1 MGNRHQIKVSDRDPK
16 RATLMEKKR
25 QANNN
30 LVDKLLEFGDPVF
43 RTLGAGRYSDAVEIS
58 IALWNMGLSSPDERG
73 AEMWA
78 LTQRW
83 AGVAGMNQ
91 ELFYRWLDRRM
102 RDFGADSRYIF
113 SHELMRTRSGPSL
126 SVRWVDTEAD

>member
-1 MGNRHQIKVSDRDPK
+1 MG
-16 RATLMEKKR
+16 KKR

-30 LVDKLLEFGDPVF
+30 LVDRLLEFADPVF
-43 RTLGAGRYSDAVEIS
+43 KRLGPGRYSDAVEIA

-83 AGVAGMNQ
+83 GGDSGMSQ
-91 ELFYRWLDRRM
+91 ELFYRWLDRRVKEY
-102 RDFGADSRYIF
+102 GADSRYIF
-113 SHELMRTRSGPSL
+113 SHELTRTGVGPGL
-126 SVRWVDTEAD
+126 SVRWVDTEAE